1 MTILNLI
8 MIIRMMIILIKCRQY
23 VFQCLV
29 PSARCHAIVGIL
41 IIEPIHLYLYTVM
54 QCAGVRCTL
63 TNSIKGHNYQSEL
76 PSKQHRP
83 TRIKAVVVK

>member
-8 MIIRMMIILIKCRQY
+8 MIIRMRIILIKCRQY

-41 IIEPIHLYLYTVM
+41 IIEPIHLYLYNVM
-54 QCAGVRCTL
+54 QCAGASYTL
-63 TNSIKGHNYQSEL
+63 TL
-76 PSKQHRP
+76 L
-83 TRIKAVVVK
+83 KATTINQNFHQNTTERHE